1 MTVQITLGHER
12 RVVKT
17 RKMLELEQE
26 RGEPIDELII
36 KAYNQYGAKE
46 TCTILGITP
55 VTLRNWCRNLGIVS
69 FYGVAKRATLDELGL
84 SVKPK
89 QKPNDEE

>member
-1 MTVQITLGHER
+1 MTVRTTLGHER

-36 KAYNQYGAKE
+36 KAYNQYGPKE
-46 TCTILGITP
+46 TCVILGITP
-55 VTLRNWCRNLGIVS
+55 VTLRNWCRDLGIVS
-69 FYGVAKRATLDELGL
+69 FHGVAKRETLDELGL

-89 QKPNDEE
+89 QQPDNKK